1 MNDLPTFGLFFETLA
16 IRDLR
21 TYAEE
26 LGGRLYHYHDKS
38 GLECDAVMRL
48 ENGRY
53 GLIEIKTGGDALVAK
68 GVKSL
73 KALSEKID
81 TTKMPNPSF
90 MMILTADG
98 DFIYRTDDGILVCPI
113 GCLKGSARL

>member
-1 MNDLPTFGLFFETLA
+1 MPRNW
-16 IRDLR
+16 
-21 TYAEE
+21 
-26 LGGRLYHYHDKS
+26 
-38 GLECDAVMRL
+38 AV
-48 ENGRY
+48 GF
-53 GLIEIKTGGDALVAK
+53 IITGGDALVAK

-113 GCLKGSARL
+113 GCIKGSARL